1 MNLSKDIVSTLPTTS
16 NNFSLSSLEEG
27 NHLCHCL
34 ASSSLQPIRRPS
46 NATR

>member
-16 NNFSLSSLEEG
+16 NNFSLSSLEG
-27 NHLCHCL
+27 NHLYHCL
-34 ASSSLQPIRRPS
+34 ANNSLQPIRRPS